1 MVKLLKKEREG
12 EFSKYIPFYS
22 SISIV
27 DMSRELM
34 TTKPLI
40 YTITVLPIIK
50 NDRESDRSVQNT
62 KLAKQKTI
70 LIGSQNP
77 RVGSQ
82 VVQLLIK

>member
-1 MVKLLKKEREG
+1 MVKLLKKKREG

-27 DMSRELM
+27 DMSREL